1 VGRSLHRLSHGQG
14 TLQAQIQFAE
24 RLLHHRKQR
33 VHALTLPVEH
43 VLRRRAVVLQ
53 TLRDVRYVDGL
64 GFCAAI
70 TRAASSADIP
80 CFSTQ

>member
-1 VGRSLHRLSHGQG
+1 V
-14 TLQAQIQFAE
+14 AV
-24 RLLHHRKQR
+24 LHHGKQR
-33 VHALTLPVEH
+33 VHAFTLLVEY

-64 GFCAAI
+64 GFRAAI
-70 TRAASSADIP
+70 TRAASSVDIP